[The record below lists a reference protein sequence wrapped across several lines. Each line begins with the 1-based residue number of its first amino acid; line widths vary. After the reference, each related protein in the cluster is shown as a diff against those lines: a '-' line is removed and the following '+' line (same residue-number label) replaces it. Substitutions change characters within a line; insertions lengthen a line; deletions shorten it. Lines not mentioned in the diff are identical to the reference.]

1 MNERIL
7 VVDDEDEVL
16 RICSRALSGAG
27 CGYDVVTA
35 NTAAQART
43 YLAEQAFDLLVL
55 DIHLPEENGLSLL
68 KGVRESHPDLPAMLI
83 TGYPAVSTVFD
94 AIRMNVREYVL
105 KPFTVR
111 RLLEAVAASL
121 EKTDP

>member
-7 VVDDEDEVL
+7 IVDDEDEVL

-35 NTAAQART
+35 TSAAEARIC
-43 YLAEQAFDLLVL
+43 LDQQEFDLLVL

-68 KGVRESHPDLPAMLI
+68 KDVRDSHPNLPAMLI
-83 TGYPAVSTVFD
+83 TGYPAVNTVFD

-121 EKTDP
+121 EEKES